1 MNLQALRQRRLPL
14 LATAA
19 VLAIAA
25 LATGASLAYG
35 SAERVPVIALE
46 RVEIVAKRPAPELV
60 QLERVEIVAKRS
72 DRPVRL
78 AADL

>member
-14 LATAA
+14 FATVA
-19 VLAIAA
+19 VLAA
-25 LATGASLAYG
+25 LGTVASLAY
-35 SAERVPVIALE
+35 SAAEPVPVVALE